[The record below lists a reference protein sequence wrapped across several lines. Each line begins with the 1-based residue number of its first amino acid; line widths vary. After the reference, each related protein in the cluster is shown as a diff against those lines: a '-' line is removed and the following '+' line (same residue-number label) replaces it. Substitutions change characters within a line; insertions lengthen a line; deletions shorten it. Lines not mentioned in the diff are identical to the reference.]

1 MACMISFPAIPPYM
15 HVEHGI
21 GLYALYGPAYACSME
36 RGRRAGGSL
45 GVQRYV
51 RPRVW
56 VNIDIGLV

>member
-1 MACMISFPAIPPYM
+1 M

-51 RPRVW
+51 YPRVG